1 MGIIERTCNVYDIC
15 VLPRTMSASTTTA
28 LPTDPS
34 DPTFRLRDMA
44 AADLA
49 TALHFSEDVGWPH
62 RLSDWR
68 LFSSLGSGRV
78 ALVHDAVAAVGQRWV
93 WGDHAASIGLL
104 VAAPA
109 FRGGDVER
117 RLLADLMVSLENRA
131 ILLYAFGDR
140 FALAKDAGFSQDG
153 GIEQWQGRPRP
164 APLMPLPDGARL
176 RPASR
181 NDLAELTILDARAM
195 GMPREPMIAAWLEQ
209 AGRAIVL
216 DRGSDASGF
225 AIMRRFGRGVYIG
238 PVVAED
244 ALQAQAM
251 IAHLCSAATGRFL
264 RLDIR
269 SEFVPEMRPWLTALG
284 LSCVT
289 TVPLMRHGPMPAG
302 DPHVR
307 NIAIAA
313 QTLG

>member
-1 MGIIERTCNVYDIC
+1 
-15 VLPRTMSASTTTA
+15 MSASTTSSLLSDT
-28 LPTDPS
+28 S

-44 AADLA
+44 AADIA

-78 ALVHDAVAAVGQRWV
+78 ALVHDTVAAVGQCWT
-93 WGDHAASIGLL
+93 WGEHAASIGLL

-109 FRGGDVER
+109 FRGGDAER
-117 RLLADLMVSLENRA
+117 RLLADLMASLENRS

-140 FALAKDAGFSQDG
+140 IDLAKDAGFFQDG

-181 NDLAELTILDARAM
+181 NDLAELTALDARAM
-195 GMPREPMIAAWLEQ
+195 GMPRAAMIAAWLEQ
-209 AGRAIVL
+209 AVSAIVL
-216 DRGSDASGF
+216 DRGSDAAGF

-238 PVVAED
+238 PVVAPD

-269 SEFVPEMRPWLTALG
+269 SEFVSEMHPWLTALG

-289 TVPLMRHGPMPAG
+289 TVPLMRHGPVPEIDG
-302 DPHVR
+302 QIRSV
-307 NIAIAA
+307 AIAA